1 MSRSSSDERDP
12 GQSSPGSLGYI
23 VTSLRGSSNGRSGGP
38 SGTRGPPMRH
48 RSEAEAPTIAHP
60 TALLVLACG
69 SKTMHAHVNWAKLS
83 RVHKAAKRGSGA
95 KNASVLHG

>member
-1 MSRSSSDERDP
+1 
-12 GQSSPGSLGYI
+12 
-23 VTSLRGSSNGRSGGP
+23 
-38 SGTRGPPMRH
+38 MRH

-83 RVHKAAKRGSGA
+83 RVHKAAKRSAPDGGLMLA
-95 KNASVLHG
+95 LVAGC